1 MALPAQAAV
10 QVPPVQKDAETSTAQ
25 QGKVAPAVWTVT
37 NEEHVI
43 DEWGTEYTRINQGNL
58 AKRHWDNITC
68 EVNERLPTGQTP
80 YTVKQVRTKLDTL
93 KAKFKE
99 ESKKKTSTRSV
110 SSDWVHFEK
119 LSAYMITMPKV
130 AGIPNARDGSLPM
143 YSSSQSAVMD
153 NHNAEDID
161 IETGEPLSR
170 KDDTVTQTSPD
181 SKEDCSA
188 DDDKVEMK
196 DASGPA
202 QKTPQKTP
210 GKRETVDLKS
220 SPATKLHKTEHGIKG
235 TKVKKGLR
243 KSSHAD
249 AQLAASLDKFTET
262 YASIATKALEIQ
274 ANIAKDKGDREMQL
288 AKDKADRDLKI
299 LELTLQYGAQHK
311 NA

>member
-10 QVPPVQKDAETSTAQ
+10 QVPPVQKDVEASAAQ
-25 QGKVAPAVWTVT
+25 QGKAAPAFWTVT

-43 DEWGTEYTRINQGNL
+43 DEWETEYTRINRGNL
-58 AKRHWDNITC
+58 AKKHWDKITR
-68 EVNERLPTGQTP
+68 EVNERLPAGQTP

-99 ESKKKTSTRSV
+99 ESKKKTSTGSV
-110 SSDWVHFEK
+110 SSDWVHFKK
-119 LSAYMITMPKV
+119 LSAYMTTMPKV

-143 YSSSQSAVMD
+143 HSSSQSAVMD
-153 NHNAEDID
+153 NPNAEDID
-161 IETGEPLSR
+161 IETGEPLSK

-274 ANIAKDKGDREMQL
+274 ANIAKDKGTERCNWRKTKQ
-288 AKDKADRDLKI
+288 I
-299 LELTLQYGAQHK
+299 GT
-311 NA
+311 